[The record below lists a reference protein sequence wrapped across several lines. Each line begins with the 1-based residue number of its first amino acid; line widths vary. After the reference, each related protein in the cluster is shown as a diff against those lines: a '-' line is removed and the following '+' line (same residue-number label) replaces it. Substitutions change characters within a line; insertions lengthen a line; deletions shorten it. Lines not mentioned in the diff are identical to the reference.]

1 MLTLV
6 DVIIVVSI
14 ISLFY
19 LMSLTGIVPIAV
31 CIGAGVVLH
40 FTAGGIIRIIE
51 KRGKEI
57 KLIEKQE
64 NRIQFIVQEF
74 SSISIG
80 SSLIENFVDSLKD
93 FVRKKKVLLEISND
107 AFVRNEVFSAEDYL
121 VRLSERLERKL
132 KILEA
137 LDRYDDA
144 YDAII
149 SDIKEI
155 VSTTDEFVTEFGNLL
170 VEVGRSNDDDDDDE
184 RRQQLSKS
192 TDRLRDIREQSK
204 KLLEEDPDDG
214 LFVVSSGSQIRI

>member
-1 MLTLV
+1 M
-6 DVIIVVSI
+6 
-14 ISLFY
+14 
-19 LMSLTGIVPIAV
+19 
-31 CIGAGVVLH
+31 
-40 FTAGGIIRIIE
+40 
-51 KRGKEI
+51 
-57 KLIEKQE
+57 
-64 NRIQFIVQEF
+64 
-74 SSISIG
+74 
-80 SSLIENFVDSLKD
+80 
-93 FVRKKKVLLEISND
+93 
-107 AFVRNEVFSAEDYL
+107 
-121 VRLSERLERKL
+121 ERKL

-214 LFVVSSGSQIRI
+214 LFVVSSGSQIRSFQKDRSNLK